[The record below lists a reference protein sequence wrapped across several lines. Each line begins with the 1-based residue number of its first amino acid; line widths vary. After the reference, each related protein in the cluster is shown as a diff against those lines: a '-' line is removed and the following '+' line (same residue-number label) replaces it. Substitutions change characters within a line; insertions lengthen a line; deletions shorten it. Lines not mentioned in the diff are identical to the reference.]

1 MRSLE
6 TARQLLG
13 EWGVCS
19 HGLLMILFAM
29 IEDDVCFD
37 EAVSL
42 YATYSQKEPQAV
54 LAEVREAVDKAVE
67 TQQLHPTAR
76 LICEAC
82 YNRAGAVDS
91 L

>member
-6 TARQLLG
+6 VARRLLG
-13 EWGVCS
+13 EWGVSS

-29 IEDDVCFD
+29 IEEDVDFDD
-37 EAVSL
+37 AVRL
-42 YATYSQKEPQAV
+42 YGAYIQKEPQAV
-54 LAEVREAVDKAVE
+54 LAEMREAVDKAVE

-82 YNRAGAVDS
+82 YHRAGAGGS